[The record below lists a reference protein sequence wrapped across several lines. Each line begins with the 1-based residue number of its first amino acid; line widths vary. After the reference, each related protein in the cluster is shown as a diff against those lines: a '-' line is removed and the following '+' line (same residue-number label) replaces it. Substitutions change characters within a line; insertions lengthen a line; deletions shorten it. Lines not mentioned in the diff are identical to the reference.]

1 MTNRSTASPI
11 MNDIW
16 CIVKLAVDTKYELMY
31 DNRNNNLSKLIGK
44 PKASPLFEK
53 ELARSFFAPEDAS
66 HFKTKTIKEG
76 AKNGSGKNCFSDKMC
91 SHRKWYR

>member
-1 MTNRSTASPI
+1 MTNRSTASLSI

-31 DNRNNNLSKLIGK
+31 DNRNNKLSKLIGK

-53 ELARSFFAPEDAS
+53 ELARSFLRQP
-66 HFKTKTIKEG
+66 
-76 AKNGSGKNCFSDKMC
+76 GSM
-91 SHRKWYR
+91 RI

>member
-1 MTNRSTASPI
+1 MTNRSTASLSI

-31 DNRNNNLSKLIGK
+31 DNRNNKLSKLIGK

-53 ELARSFFAPEDAS
+53 ELVRSFLRQPGRMR
-66 HFKTKTIKEG
+66 I
-76 AKNGSGKNCFSDKMC
+76 
-91 SHRKWYR
+91 